1 MTNLYDMQLASIDG
15 TAMTLLDY
23 KGDVLLVVNVASQ
36 CGLTPQYTGLQ
47 RLHEQYASR
56 GFKVIGLPCNQ
67 FGGQEP
73 GTEEEVKQF
82 CESRFNVTFP
92 MTAKIDVN
100 GENQHPLYTLL
111 IGDGAKFP
119 GDISWN
125 FEKFLIGKNGE
136 VLQRFAPKIEP
147 ESQEVVNQIEA
158 ALNT

>member
-1 MTNLYDMQLASIDG
+1 MTNLYDIQLSSIDG
-15 TAMTLLDY
+15 TAMTVLDY

-111 IGDGAKFP
+111 SGDDAKFP

>member
-1 MTNLYDMQLASIDG
+1 MTNLYDIQLSSIDG

-23 KGDVLLVVNVASQ
+23 KGDVLLVVNVASE
-36 CGLTPQYTGLQ
+36 CGLTPQYEGLQ
-47 RLHEQYASR
+47 CLHEQYASR

-92 MTAKIDVN
+92 MAAKIDVN

-111 IGDGAKFP
+111 SGDDAKFP

-158 ALNT
+158 ALNA

>member
-1 MTNLYDMQLASIDG
+1 MTNLYDIQLSSIDG

-23 KGDVLLVVNVASQ
+23 KGDVLLVVNVASE
-36 CGLTPQYTGLQ
+36 CGLTPQYEGLQ
-47 RLHEQYASR
+47 SLHEQYASR

-92 MTAKIDVN
+92 MAAKIDVN

-111 IGDGAKFP
+111 SGDDAKFP

-158 ALNT
+158 ALNA

>member
-1 MTNLYDMQLASIDG
+1 MTNLYDVQLSSIDG
-15 TAMTLLDY
+15 KAMTLLDY
-23 KGDVLLVVNVASQ
+23 SGDVLLIVNVASQ

-47 RLHEQYASR
+47 KLHEQYASR

-82 CESRFNVTFP
+82 CESRFHVTFP

-111 IGDGAKFP
+111 SGDGAKYS

-147 ESQEVVNQIEA
+147 ESPEVVNQIEA
-158 ALNT
+158 ALNA